1 MSYGYDD
8 FKEQLGLLFTV
19 HYIKKDMLSRTN
31 GPSMRVNVMHI
42 SCKQEIVD
50 GSTLSVGPPKA
61 G

>member
-1 MSYGYDD
+1 
-8 FKEQLGLLFTV
+8 V

-42 SCKQEIVD
+42 SCKQEVVD
-50 GSTLSVGPPKA
+50 GSTLSVGQPKA